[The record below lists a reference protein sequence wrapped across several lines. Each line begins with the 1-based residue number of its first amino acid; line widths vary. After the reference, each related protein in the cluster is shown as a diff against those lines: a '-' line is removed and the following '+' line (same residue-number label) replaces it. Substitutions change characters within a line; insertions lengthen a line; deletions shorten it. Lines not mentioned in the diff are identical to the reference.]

1 MPTAKPR
8 ITITLTDQQH
18 AILSSLSTLQKV
30 SMSSIVVDLLDT
42 TLPVLERLT
51 SILQNA
57 ANAPQS
63 VLDELRRTAISAE
76 NEVSGMA
83 PHVLGLLEEMEG
95 LSSEAGGGATGRP
108 RHGATRSGAE
118 EGPPT
123 SNRGVRI
130 TVPASKI
137 AHISP
142 MKKGE
147 KHGRSQK

>member
-8 ITITLTDQQH
+8 ITITLTEQQH
-18 AILSSLSTLQKV
+18 AVLSSLAGLQKV
-30 SMSSIVVDLLDT
+30 SMSSIVVDLLES
-42 TLPVLERLT
+42 TLPVLERLS
-51 SILQNA
+51 SILTNA
-57 ANAPQS
+57 ASAPQDL
-63 VLDELRRTAISAE
+63 LDELRRTAESAE
-76 NEVSGMA
+76 NEVSGMPA
-83 PHVLGLLEEMEG
+83 HVLGLLDEMQE
-95 LSSEAGGGATGRP
+95 LSSVRTDSK
-108 RHGATRSGAE
+108 RSAAE
-118 EGPPT
+118 VRAEDRPPT

>member
-8 ITITLTDQQH
+8 ITITLTEQQH
-18 AILSSLSTLQKV
+18 AVLSSLASLQKV

-51 SILQNA
+51 DVLQNA
-57 ANAPQS
+57 ANAPQDL
-63 VLDELRRTAISAE
+63 LDELRRTAQSAE
-76 NEVSGMA
+76 KEVSEMG
-83 PHVLGLLEEMEG
+83 PHVLGLLDEMVD
-95 LSSEAGGGATGRP
+95 LSSVAVGEATGRP
-108 RHGATRSGAE
+108 RHGAPRSDAE
-118 EGPPT
+118 DRPPT

-137 AHISP
+137 AHISS

>member
-8 ITITLTDQQH
+8 ITITLTEQQH
-18 AILSSLSTLQKV
+18 SILSSLAGLQKV

-42 TLPVLERLT
+42 TLPVLQRLT
-51 SILQNA
+51 AILQNA
-57 ANAPQS
+57 ASAPQDL
-63 VLDELRRTAISAE
+63 LDELRRTAESAE
-76 NEVSGMA
+76 NEVSGIA
-83 PHVLGLLEEMEG
+83 PHVLGLLDEMQE
-95 LSSEAGGGATGRP
+95 LSSTAASTATEGR
-108 RHGATRSGAE
+108 RDAAVEG
-118 EGPPT
+118 GPPT

-142 MKKGE
+142 MKKSE

>member
-8 ITITLTDQQH
+8 ITITLTEQQH
-18 AILSSLSTLQKV
+18 SILSTLAGLQKV

-42 TLPVLERLT
+42 TLPVLQRLT
-51 SILQNA
+51 SILSNA
-57 ANAPQS
+57 ATAPKDL
-63 VLDELRRTAISAE
+63 LDELRRTAESAE
-76 NEVSGMA
+76 NEVAGMPA
-83 PHVLGLLEEMEG
+83 HVLGLLDEMEE
-95 LSSEAGGGATGRP
+95 LSSVRTDSK
-108 RHGATRSGAE
+108 RSAAE
-118 EGPPT
+118 VRTEDGPPT

>member
-8 ITITLTDQQH
+8 ITITLTEQQH
-18 AILSSLSTLQKV
+18 SVLSTLAGLQKV
-30 SMSSIVVDLLDT
+30 SMSSIVVDLVDT

-51 SILQNA
+51 RILSNA
-57 ANAPQS
+57 ATAPQDL
-63 VLDELRRTAISAE
+63 LDELRRTAESAE
-76 NEVSGMA
+76 NEVSGM
-83 PHVLGLLEEMEG
+83 PGHVLGLLDELEE
-95 LSSEAGGGATGRP
+95 LSLPTVSTATVGRRDAAGRD
-108 RHGATRSGAE
+108 
-118 EGPPT
+118 GPPT

-130 TVPASKI
+130 TAPASKI

>member
-18 AILSSLSTLQKV
+18 SILSTLAGLQKV

-42 TLPVLERLT
+42 TLPVLQRLT
-51 SILQNA
+51 SILSNA
-57 ANAPQS
+57 ATAPQDL
-63 VLDELRRTAISAE
+63 LDELRRTAESAE
-76 NEVSGMA
+76 NEVSGIA
-83 PHVLGLLEEMEG
+83 PHVLGLLDEMEQ
-95 LSSEAGGGATGRP
+95 LSSAPAAVPGRL
-108 RHGATRSGAE
+108 RHGAAAGAE
-118 EGPPT
+118 DRPPT